1 MLLENNKIGVIG
13 MGYVGLPVALG
24 FASIY
29 DVLGFDINREKIEL
43 LKQGIDPADEI
54 LPDEFKNKAIS
65 FTRDINELSEC
76 NFFVVAVP
84 TPVDQYK
91 VPDLNA
97 LKLASKSVGS
107 ILKEGDYV
115 IYESTVYPGCTEE
128 VCVPILEAE
137 SGMKMG
143 ENFKVGYSPERIN
156 PGDKK
161 HTLTQIVKV
170 VSGNDQ
176 ESAEHIANT
185 YTSII
190 SAGVHKASS
199 IKVAEASKIIENTQ
213 RDVNIALMNELA
225 IIFDKLDLNTN
236 DVLQAARTKWNFL
249 NFYPGLVGGH
259 CIGVDPYYLTYKSQQ
274 VGYEPH
280 IILSGRKINDTL
292 PQFIVM
298 KILKTLSHKGKN
310 FSTSRALI
318 KGITFKENVT
328 DIRNSKVVDL
338 ITELSEYA
346 VNVDV
351 IDAMAKPEEVEAE
364 YNLALQDSPKGKYDI
379 LVVAVAHKAYTE
391 DTYEKLES
399 YLTSNPIIFDI
410 RGVYA
415 NVTFPKHVT
424 YLTL

>member
-1 MLLENNKIGVIG
+1 MSTGNNKIGVIG

-29 DVLGFDINREKIEL
+29 NVVGFDINKGKIAL

-54 LPDEFKNKAIS
+54 SNDEFKNKKIS
-65 FTRDINELSEC
+65 FSRDINELNKC

-97 LKLASKSVGS
+97 LKLASESVGS
-107 ILKEGDYV
+107 ILKKGDYV
-115 IYESTVYPGCTEE
+115 VYESTVYPGCTEE
-128 VCVPILEAE
+128 VCVPILEAQ
-137 SGMKMG
+137 SGLKMG
-143 ENFKVGYSPERIN
+143 KDFKVGYSPERIN

-161 HTLTQIVKV
+161 HTLAQIVKV
-170 VSGNDQ
+170 VSGNDP
-176 ESAEHIANT
+176 ESAEHIAAT
-185 YTSII
+185 YASII
-190 SAGVHKASS
+190 SAGVYKASS
-199 IKVAEASKIIENTQ
+199 IRVAEASKIIENTQ

-225 IIFDKLDLNTN
+225 IIFDKLALNTN
-236 DVLQAARTKWNFL
+236 DVLEAARTKWNFL

-298 KILKTLSHKGKN
+298 KILKILSQKGKN

-338 ITELSEYA
+338 INELREFA

-351 IDAMAKPEEVEAE
+351 IDAMAKSNEVKVE
-364 YNLALQDSPKGKYDI
+364 YNIELQDSPKGKYDI
-379 LVVAVAHKAYTE
+379 LIVAVAHKAYRA
-391 DTYEKLES
+391 DTYEKLEP
-399 YLTSNPIIFDI
+399 YLTSSPIIFDI